1 MNPTLANHA
10 LALIARLFR
19 YGAVSYHGGF
29 VGLSSLAVVQAL
41 RVDPRDWQRLRR
53 KAGCREIS
61 KRNLAALAEPSP
73 QEDQG

>member
-1 MNPTLANHA
+1 MR
-10 LALIARLFR
+10 LALLARLFR
-19 YGAVSYHGGF
+19 YGTVSCLGGF
-29 VGLSSLAVVQAL
+29 VRLSSLAGVQAL
-41 RVDPRDWQRLRR
+41 RVDPRYWQRLRR